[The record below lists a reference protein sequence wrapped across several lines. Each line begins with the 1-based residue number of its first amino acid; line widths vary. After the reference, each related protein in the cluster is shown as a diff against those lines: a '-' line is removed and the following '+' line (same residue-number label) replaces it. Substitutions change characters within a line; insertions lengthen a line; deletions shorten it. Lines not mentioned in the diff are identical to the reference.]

1 MRMPSNSASPALARG
16 TSVLLE
22 IGSNKWWTLG
32 RRYGGNGLTA
42 LNGATGDVL
51 WRVGDGY
58 NLHSYDSAGTTVLVG
73 RDNVVSGLHAES
85 GEETFRIPGRLDK
98 PPQWVQ
104 ALDARRIVVQSAN
117 QAWAYDRDSDQ
128 MLFAEKVSNPRRGA
142 ASVIAVV
149 ATAWLPWVGIPGL
162 IQGAWTIG
170 IATGAPI
177 RLVALEASG
186 LAISSVDFLL
196 RTGSNADSGFR
207 VHVLRDRKGG
217 DARLVSVAAST
228 GQQTTI
234 GRFAWPPGENLVDRF
249 HGRTYTVA
257 NERISA
263 YSFNTDAAVRPL
275 IQVAAEMQ
283 AGTESLERAAAFA
296 RSSRFDVA
304 TREAAHGLRFL
315 EAFTSRG
322 VSSVD
327 EIVARRAIGD
337 WFALTVELKIGD
349 LAVAAERAISEY
361 RRRSGC

>member
-1 MRMPSNSASPALARG
+1 
-16 TSVLLE
+16 
-22 IGSNKWWTLG
+22 
-32 RRYGGNGLTA
+32 
-42 LNGATGDVL
+42 
-51 WRVGDGY
+51 
-58 NLHSYDSAGTTVLVG
+58 
-73 RDNVVSGLHAES
+73 
-85 GEETFRIPGRLDK
+85 
-98 PPQWVQ
+98 
-104 ALDARRIVVQSAN
+104 
-117 QAWAYDRDSDQ
+117 

-177 RLVALEASG
+177 RIVALQASG

-196 RTGSNADSGFR
+196 EPVRTPTAGSESMYFATGES
-207 VHVLRDRKGG
+207 G

-361 RRRSGC
+361 EKAVGLLTSPFANPVLEGWKPELEARLRAVRTAQR